1 VRQDETVNAD
11 AVVAFLVVGLPALLI
26 WTWALVDAARNEELS
41 TGARAVWLAA
51 VVLLP
56 GVGALAYVAVPGRRR
71 LRLGG

>member
-1 VRQDETVNAD
+1 MDAD
-11 AVVAFLVVGLPALLI
+11 ALVALLVVGLPALLI
-26 WTWALVDAARNEELS
+26 WVWAIVDAARNEELS
-41 TGARAVWLAA
+41 AGARAAWLAV